1 MPGGHVLVTG
11 FEPFG
16 GDTANPS
23 QEVAKALDGRR
34 VGDAVIRALVLPVQ
48 HEEARAALLPAL
60 ADPELRAAVM
70 LGLAGGRMRVAL
82 ERVAL
87 NVMDYAEPDNR
98 GDVLRGVACVPA
110 GAAAYWSTLPLP
122 AILEALGAEGIPAY
136 VSNTAGTFLC
146 NFTSYATLHALERS
160 GRRLPAGFIHLPYLP
175 SMVASR
181 GQDAPSMDLP
191 LMIRAA
197 EIAAREALAR
207 RRPD

>member
-23 QEVAKALDGRR
+23 QEVAKALDGRQ
-34 VGDAVIRALVLPVQ
+34 VGDAVIRGLVLPVQ
-48 HEEARAALLPAL
+48 HEEARAALVPAL

-98 GDVLRGVACVPA
+98 GDVLRGVACVA
-110 GAAAYWSTLPLP
+110 GGPAAYWSTLPLP
-122 AILEALGAEGIPAY
+122 AILEALSAEGIPAY

-146 NFTSYATLHALERS
+146 NFTSYTALHALERA

-181 GQDAPSMDLP
+181 RQEAPSMDLP

-197 EIAAREALAR
+197 EVAARVALAG
-207 RRPD
+207 

>member
-1 MPGGHVLVTG
+1 MPEGHVLVTG

-98 GDVLRGVACVPA
+98 GDVLRGVACVPG

-136 VSNTAGTFLC
+136 ISNTAGTFLC
-146 NFTSYATLHALERS
+146 NFTSYAALHTLERS
-160 GRRLPAGFIHLPYLP
+160 GRRLPAGFLHLPYLP

-191 LMIRAA
+191 LMTRAV
-197 EIAAREALAR
+197 EIAARAALAG

>member
-1 MPGGHVLVTG
+1 MAGSHVLVTG

-16 GDTANPS
+16 VATANPA

-34 VGDAVIRALVLPVQ
+34 VGDAVIRGLVLPVQ

-60 ADPELRAAVM
+60 ADGELRAAVL

-98 GDVLRGVACVPA
+98 GDVVRGVACVADGP
-110 GAAAYWSTLPLP
+110 AAYWSTLPLP
-122 AILEALGAEGIPAY
+122 AILDALEAEGIPAY

-146 NFTSYATLHALERS
+146 NFTLYAALHALARS
-160 GRRLPAGFIHLPYLP
+160 GRRLPAGFLHLPYLP

-181 GQDAPSMDLP
+181 GEDAPSMDLP
-191 LMIRAA
+191 LLIRAA
-197 EIAAREALAR
+197 EIAAREALAAR
-207 RRPD
+207 